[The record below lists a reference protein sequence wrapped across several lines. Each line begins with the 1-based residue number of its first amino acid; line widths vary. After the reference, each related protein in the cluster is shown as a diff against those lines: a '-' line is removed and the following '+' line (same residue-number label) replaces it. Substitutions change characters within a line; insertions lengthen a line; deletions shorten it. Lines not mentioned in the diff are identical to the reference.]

1 MKTNFSIN
9 SSRSKSLSSLRSNST
24 SIIKVRKET
33 PPPSIRS
40 SRSMKPQNNYDSNE
54 KIREKSAINR
64 ILFQSSK
71 IFNKNN
77 VQFWNQAN
85 ATTSKPDIS
94 SNRIESLEKVSKKCL
109 ELKSDHSRI
118 RLLKGAKN
126 IKEKFDKLKDQVVK
140 LQNIDEDDLEDVW
153 KAKVTTEYIE
163 RKTNINE
170 LKTQLKLIY
179 KRKSKNILSSTQRV

>member
-1 MKTNFSIN
+1 MKKNFSIN
-9 SSRSKSLSSLRSNST
+9 SARSRSLSTLRSNST
-24 SIIKVRKET
+24 SILKARKET
-33 PPPSIRS
+33 PTPSLRS
-40 SRSMKPQNNYDSNE
+40 SRSMKHQSIYDSNE

-85 ATTSKPDIS
+85 ATTKPEKPN
-94 SNRIESLEKVSKKCL
+94 NRIESLEKVSKKCL

-126 IKEKFDKLKDQVVK
+126 IKEKFDQLKDQVTK
-140 LQNIDEDDLEDVW
+140 LQNTDEDELEDVW
-153 KAKVTTEYIE
+153 KSKVTTQYNE

-170 LKTQLKLIY
+170 LKAQLKLIY
-179 KRKSKNILSSTQRV
+179 KRKNKNILSST